1 MTTRVRL
8 VAALLLVL
16 LSAACVGPA
25 RTTSTYQGKAGHTA
39 EAALSQLETALLAVS
54 SSTHGNMLHSY
65 LLVVLSESEDN
76 FSSIQATFDS
86 IQPPNSQVAD
96 QVRDKLDQLLSDGA
110 DGLAQLRIAAR
121 RNHTATL
128 IATAQDLAKTADDL
142 SAFSEDPAP

>member
-1 MTTRVRL
+1 MVRVKVL
-8 VAALLLVL
+8 AGLLLVL

-25 RTTSTYQGKAGHTA
+25 RTTSSYQGKAGHTA
-39 EAALSQLETALLAVS
+39 EAALSQLQTALLAVS

-65 LLVVLSESEDN
+65 LLVVLSDSEDN

-86 IQPPNSQVAD
+86 IQPPDSQVDD

-121 RNHTATL
+121 RNHSATL
-128 IATAQDLAKTADDL
+128 VATARDLAKTVEGL